1 MFLGRQ
7 KIINPL
13 GHKTILGPS
22 AQGWFCVLR
31 WKNLNNLDYS
41 TLESSDAIP
50 SSIQFRQYLY
60 VSSRV
65 KLRAIYLQ
73 RSMFRLSRKSNLN
86 PQVGVTYVPTY
97 KKIFINSFT
106 GSWWCNR
113 RNHGKNI
120 HPTENF
126 ISMNLLQMS
135 CVITWAW
142 SFLTSEV
149 VEAVRGQKHH
159 ISAHTLAL

>member
-1 MFLGRQ
+1 MFWKVK
-7 KIINPL
+7 KI
-13 GHKTILGPS
+13 S
-22 AQGWFCVLR
+22 
-31 WKNLNNLDYS
+31 NLYNLDYS

-97 KKIFINSFT
+97 KKIHNTHIRLKS
-106 GSWWCNR
+106 SVR
-113 RNHGKNI
+113 DGKI
-120 HPTENF
+120 QIFKTF
-126 ISMNLLQMS
+126 CWTFRCS
-135 CVITWAW
+135 
-142 SFLTSEV
+142 
-149 VEAVRGQKHH
+149 
-159 ISAHTLAL
+159 